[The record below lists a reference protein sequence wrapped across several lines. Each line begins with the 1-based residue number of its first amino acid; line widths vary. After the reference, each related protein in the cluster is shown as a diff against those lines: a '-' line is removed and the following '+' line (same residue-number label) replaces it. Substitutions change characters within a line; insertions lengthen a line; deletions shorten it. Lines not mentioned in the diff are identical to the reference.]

1 LRETLGSE
9 VLVHFQ
15 VSPSGPTWVARV
27 HAQTAAKE
35 GERIVLAVDPRNLH
49 FFDPAT
55 GKAL

>member
-1 LRETLGSE
+1 
-9 VLVHFQ
+9 
-15 VSPSGPTWVARV
+15 VARV